1 MKKIFPILLAMVL
14 TVLSYPAWPNEAPA
28 SEIKIK
34 YDYNSQD
41 MLDNS
46 SAKISSI
53 RQSKTKDLKFQF
65 HSLYRQ
71 NQASIEF
78 IEDGYSFIFPTA
90 MDFHILFAKNKLRG
104 VSFHLVDTRTW
115 LPWSKIQL
123 QVNQMFD
130 ALNSNPNLTLKT
142 KNGRTIYD
150 PVKFEN
156 LQQLIS
162 LRWHS
167 NSFSTQIAVE
177 RSTLPKSV
185 LPRDEDL
192 YRVGIY
198 IHSKIN
204 PIYIKKKS

>member
-1 MKKIFPILLAMVL
+1 MKKIFPILLVMVL
-14 TVLSYPAWPNEAPA
+14 TVLSYPAWSNEETTNA
-28 SEIKIK
+28 IKIK

-41 MLDNS
+41 MFDNS

-53 RQSKTKDLKFQF
+53 IKSKTKDISSQF
-65 HSLYRQ
+65 HSLYRRD
-71 NQASIEF
+71 QASIEF
-78 IEDGYSFIFPTA
+78 LEDGYSFIFSTA
-90 MDFHILFAKNKLRG
+90 VDTRILFGRNKFQSA
-104 VSFHLVDTRTW
+104 SFHLVDTITW
-115 LPWSKIQL
+115 LPWIKIQL

-130 ALNSNPNLTLKT
+130 ALSSNPNLTLKT

-192 YRVGIY
+192 YRATIY
-198 IHSKIN
+198 VTSKIN